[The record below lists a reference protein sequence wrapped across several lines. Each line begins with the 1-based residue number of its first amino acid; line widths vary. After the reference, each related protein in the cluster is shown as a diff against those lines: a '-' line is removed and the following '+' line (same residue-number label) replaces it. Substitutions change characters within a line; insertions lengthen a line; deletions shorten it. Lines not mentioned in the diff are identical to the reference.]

1 MSKIVTNVSFSDA
14 LKFLKEFRYKKRK
27 DWSKDERI
35 FFKICNFVVLSKKRI
50 NKIFEAFKALEKL
63 SNKSHYRYTENDI
76 NLVKGLILENLEV
89 RLKSFNKRLS
99 IYKDADIELF
109 QSHLGKLKD
118 ENTRLEN
125 ENRRLQFI
133 IENFVK
139 ENELFEIENIQNL
152 VIEKKENIGK
162 TRTSLKKNRITFS
175 KTNIKKFLKL
185 WNEGKTSIE
194 IAEMFS
200 KKAYEKNIN
209 RKKI

>member
-1 MSKIVTNVSFSDA
+1 M
-14 LKFLKEFRYKKRK
+14 
-27 DWSKDERI
+27 
-35 FFKICNFVVLSKKRI
+35 
-50 NKIFEAFKALEKL
+50 
-63 SNKSHYRYTENDI
+63 
-76 NLVKGLILENLEV
+76 ENLEV

-152 VIEKKENIGK
+152 VIEKKGEYNENEDISK
-162 TRTSLKKNRITFS
+162 RKPVLHSLKTI
-175 KTNIKKFLKL
+175 
-185 WNEGKTSIE
+185 
-194 IAEMFS
+194 
-200 KKAYEKNIN
+200 
-209 RKKI
+209 